1 MDIIYLSGL
10 KVDAVIGAWEW
21 ERRIRHELIL
31 DIEIGSDLSRAARS
45 DDLLHTID
53 YKAVSDHVSE
63 FTKESRFKLLEA
75 LAEAIAQ
82 EIMGNFPV
90 EWIRV
95 KATKQGVVPRVR
107 SVGVEVVRGT
117 K

>member
-10 KVDAVIGAWEW
+10 KVDAVIGVWEW

-31 DIEIGSDLSRAARS
+31 DIEIGSDLSQASIS
-45 DDLLHTID
+45 DDLRHTVD
-53 YKAVSDHVSE
+53 YKAVSDHVTQ

-75 LAEAIAQ
+75 LAEGIAQ
-82 EIMGNFPV
+82 EIMRDFPV
-90 EWIRV
+90 KWIRV
-95 KATKQGVVPRVR
+95 KAAKKGVVPRVH
-107 SVGVEVVRGT
+107 SVGIIIERGG

>member
-31 DIEIGSDLSRAARS
+31 DIEIGGDLSPASVS
-45 DDLLHTID
+45 DDLRHTID
-53 YKAVSDHVSE
+53 YKAVSDLVIE

-82 EIMGNFPV
+82 EIMRDFPV
-90 EWIRV
+90 KWIRV
-95 KATKQGVVPRVR
+95 KATKQGVVPGGR
-107 SVGVEVVRGT
+107 SVGIVIERER
-117 K
+117 